1 MLYELRIYHVVP
13 GRMQELLDRFRD
25 HTLKLFE
32 KHDLKVTNFWLN
44 ADETKNQFYYVF
56 EHTDQAARE
65 KNFQAFLDD
74 PEWLE
79 LVKRTESNGPLYEK
93 IEEIYMN
100 NAPFFQFA

>member
-13 GRMQELLDRFRD
+13 GRMNELLDRFRD

-32 KHDLKVTNFWLN
+32 KHQLKVTNFWLHI
-44 ADETKNQFYYVF
+44 DESKNQFYYVF
-56 EHTDQAARE
+56 EHKDLAARQ

-79 LVKRTESNGPLYEK
+79 LQERTERNGPLYEK
-93 IEEIYMN
+93 IDEIYMS
-100 NAPFFQFA
+100 NAPFFQSA